1 VPHPHAQEGWWNGSR
16 LAVAAVPLPHLGTAY
31 GKDQIFEFNTER
43 EPMAKPIS
51 IPPGTATTHLL
62 SEEEF
67 EPPWIDDSDIEDG
80 LYDDAL
86 REGRYRTATT
96 GR

>member
-1 VPHPHAQEGWWNGSR
+1 
-16 LAVAAVPLPHLGTAY
+16 
-31 GKDQIFEFNTER
+31 
-43 EPMAKPIS
+43 MAKPIS